1 MPNVGISFDA
11 DTKAVSKFG
20 SRKAKAS
27 SMSSAEWARVEP
39 ALREKCFFSAR
50 VNDAEVVGKM
60 RELIGKALD
69 SSKRGGNEAF
79 VSQEKFISEM
89 KNYLRGRGYATGGTA
104 LTDITSR
111 RRLGLIYQMNVE
123 EAREYAKYV
132 RGQDADALDMYPA
145 QEFLR
150 VESRRVPRT
159 DWQTR
164 WRAAGGKIYGGRMI
178 ALKSDPVWT
187 NLSRFG
193 RPYPPFDFGSGMGV
207 EDIDRDE
214 AIELK
219 LLPDDEP
226 ADEIPDW
233 DPAIEV
239 EVSLDRI
246 PEDLR
251 EQIIKETPNAEIK
264 GDKLVM
270 RDKAP
275 LPTWKDKGMESAKIW
290 KPTLNEKK
298 VDENISKMR
307 LDKGIKVIDPLN
319 EEILLLSK
327 KIHWLKNIDEKL
339 PNDVIGRLRR
349 LPIAEDC
356 VAMATEIWELPNG
369 FRNYIAVYK
378 KSSGGKKGVA
388 VSQQG
393 NEINTYLIED
403 VGELNK
409 FRKGKLIYESK

>member
-20 SRKAKAS
+20 SRRAKAS
-27 SMSSAEWARVEP
+27 SMSSAEWSRVEP

-69 SSKRGGNEAF
+69 SSKRGGNEAY

-111 RRLGLIYQMNVE
+111 RRLGIIYQMNVE

-226 ADEIPDW
+226 ADEIPDF

-251 EQIIKETPNAEIK
+251 EQIIKETPNVEIK

-290 KPTLNEKK
+290 KPTLSEKK
-298 VDENISKMR
+298 VDENISKVR

-319 EEILLLSK
+319 EEILLSSK

-378 KSSGGKKGVA
+378 KASGGKKGVA

>member
-11 DTKAVSKFG
+11 DTKAVSKFE
-20 SRKAKAS
+20 SRRAKAS

-69 SSKRGGNEAF
+69 SSKRGGNEAY

-226 ADEIPDW
+226 ADQIPDL

-290 KPTLNEKK
+290 KPTLSEKK
-298 VDENISKMR
+298 VDENISKVR

-319 EEILLLSK
+319 EEILLSSK

-378 KSSGGKKGVA
+378 KASGGKKGVA

>member
-11 DTKAVSKFG
+11 DTKAVSKFE
-20 SRKAKAS
+20 SRRAKAS
-27 SMSSAEWARVEP
+27 SMSSAEWSRVEP

-69 SSKRGGNEAF
+69 SSKHGGNEAF

-111 RRLGLIYQMNVE
+111 RRLGIIYQMNVE

-219 LLPDDEP
+219 LLPADEP
-226 ADEIPDW
+226 SDEIPDF

-290 KPTLNEKK
+290 KPTLSEKK
-298 VDENISKMR
+298 VDENISKVR

-319 EEILLLSK
+319 EEILLSSK

-378 KSSGGKKGVA
+378 KASGGKKGVA

>member
-20 SRKAKAS
+20 SRRAKAS

-69 SSKRGGNEAF
+69 SSKRGGNEAY

-111 RRLGLIYQMNVE
+111 RRLGIIYQMNVE

-226 ADEIPDW
+226 ADEIPDF

-251 EQIIKETPNAEIK
+251 EQIIKETPNVEIK

-290 KPTLNEKK
+290 KPTLSEKK
-298 VDENISKMR
+298 VDENISKVR

-319 EEILLLSK
+319 EEILLSSK

-378 KSSGGKKGVA
+378 KASGGKKGVA

>member
-11 DTKAVSKFG
+11 DTKAVSKFE
-20 SRKAKAS
+20 SRRAKAS

-69 SSKRGGNEAF
+69 SSKRGGNEAY

-226 ADEIPDW
+226 ADEIPDL

-290 KPTLNEKK
+290 KPTLSEKK
-298 VDENISKMR
+298 VDENISKVR

-319 EEILLLSK
+319 EEILLSSK

-378 KSSGGKKGVA
+378 KASGGKKGVA